1 MIFFIF
7 FYDVMRGSNL
17 LVNIQMRGMI
27 KEEEKRNRSPSVLI
41 SEGGE
46 KRGSRYMNVK
56 RGGKERIERHNRTRG
71 SWRAEEGDLIQKGSL
86 LLKEREKKSKRKAPS
101 RLLDAVSN
109 PISVWPGSAARL
121 PGTGSQWR

>member
-1 MIFFIF
+1 
-7 FYDVMRGSNL
+7 
-17 LVNIQMRGMI
+17 
-27 KEEEKRNRSPSVLI
+27 
-41 SEGGE
+41 
-46 KRGSRYMNVK
+46 MNVK